1 MTEFDTHDAD
11 VWFLVS
17 LDTWY
22 VLFIVSRYRLILD
35 VFYVTFQAY
44 RFGSLYGYCLP
55 GSG

>member
-11 VWFLVS
+11 VWVQVS

-35 VFYVTFQAY
+35 GFYVTFQAY
-44 RFGSLYGYCLP
+44 RFGSPYSYCLQ